1 VHFFCKAAETRKYT
15 SKVNKSLSC
24 PEIHKLQVKSND
36 SIFVL
41 RCLNFFIVLCILLI
55 ISGIE
60 INPGPLAS
68 NNSSSSS
75 HKAYVRPEKKTI

>member
-1 VHFFCKAAETRKYT
+1 
-15 SKVNKSLSC
+15 
-24 PEIHKLQVKSND
+24 VKIND

-41 RCLNFFIVLCILLI
+41 KCLNFFIVLCILFI

-60 INPGPLAS
+60 INPGSFAS

-75 HKAYVRPEKKTI
+75 HKA